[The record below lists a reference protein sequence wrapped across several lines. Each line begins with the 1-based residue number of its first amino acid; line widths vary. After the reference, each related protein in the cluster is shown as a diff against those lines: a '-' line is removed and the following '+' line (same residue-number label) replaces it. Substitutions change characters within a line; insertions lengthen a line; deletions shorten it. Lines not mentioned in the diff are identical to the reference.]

1 MAVRHFHHL
10 GLSVPDVPVQKT
22 FYEDFGLI
30 GEEKDNQ
37 AVMRC
42 IGRDQDQIV
51 LTEGAERQLHHI
63 SYGATEEGLA
73 AIKKNIDSSE
83 LAKEIDCPKETPYE
97 GIWIEDFEG
106 NVLNVNVSEP
116 TPSKGG
122 RNPSISH
129 EPFQANG
136 PGHYTR
142 VNEKGSISYETK
154 PEPHRLGHI
163 VQFTTS
169 LEKKMAFYGDVMG
182 LKLTD
187 TCEGL
192 IAFMRPP
199 GGSDHH
205 TVAFLETDKP
215 GFHHVSFEVDNV
227 DHVGLGG
234 QGILEKG
241 YRNGWGLG
249 RHALGSN
256 FFWYIRDPHD
266 GLCEYFADID
276 YIADDDAWTAKDWP
290 MDVGFYLW
298 GPNPPEEFGMNYEGA
313 KTTTKPGSGGK
324 GART

>member
-30 GEEKDNQ
+30 GEEKDSR
-37 AVMRC
+37 AIMRC
-42 IGRDQDQIV
+42 IGRDQDQVV

-63 SYGATEEGLA
+63 SYGATEEGIA

-83 LAKEIDCPKETPYE
+83 LAKEIDCPKETPSE

-116 TPSKGG
+116 APSKGG
-122 RNPSISH
+122 RNPSIPH

-169 LEKKMAFYGDVMG
+169 LENKMAFYGNVMV

-234 QGILEKG
+234 QGMLEKG

-313 KTTTKPGSGGK
+313 KTTTKPSSGGK

>member
-73 AIKKNIDSSE
+73 AIKKNIDNSE

-116 TPSKGG
+116 APSKGG

-205 TVAFLETDKP
+205 TVAFLETDTP

-234 QGILEKG
+234 QGMLEKG

>member
-22 FYEDFGLI
+22 FYEDFGLS

-116 TPSKGG
+116 APSKGG
-122 RNPSISH
+122 RNPSIPH

-234 QGILEKG
+234 QGMLEKG